1 MSRLHRRSGLCLLLL
16 AAVLAAYAPALLHGG
31 FTWDDYKFVEANPRL
46 TGPEGLKA
54 IWLQPGTASSHEA
67 AVPEVEVHWFP
78 VLYTSFWLERRL
90 WGSFLAPG
98 FHGTNL
104 LIHFCNALL
113 AWGLPSPGCGSP
125 APSSWPWSGRCI
137 PGPWRPSASSW
148 AARTSSPHPSSCWR
162 PGPGSGRSRPF
173 RFRPLPPVPIP
184 LRPCPAPRFPRRAP
198 SPAIRRE
205 VARET
210 TPAVDQAIDPVFRD
224 APRADHRS
232 RNTWAVMR
240 PRPPMPR
247 RGRWSRGRSCW
258 ARRGMLCKTT
268 AVVLPV
274 LLLLL
279 HLRRGDPLSRGLAGR
294 LALLQAV
301 LVGVALFQWFVFAR
315 LSDPAVH
322 DFSFTERVL
331 LAARAAWTHLFLTLV
346 PGPSPLRFHSWT
358 VSPTDLA
365 GWAALAAWGIVLP
378 VALRLRPYSRSAL
391 LSPASSMQGQA
402 PFSPAGAD
410 PRFPLAGAGLGLLWF
425 LVCLSPTLGLVDH
438 PSLHMSLA
446 WSRYRYLASLG
457 PWALVV
463 GAGLAALR
471 HVSRQ
476 PRRLPR
482 ALGRGA
488 LRGLGLAA
496 LLTAGLTT
504 ARFSILFSNDAT
516 WFQHLT
522 RHAPASDWLAS
533 HFVNALIRA
542 GHTGRALRVAEAR
555 FLSDPSR
562 LRYRRDRAIARMAA
576 GRPAPAEAD
585 FRALVSLLDR
595 DPGLIPPPPCIS
607 PRTLAGYWPLERD
620 DLHLVYYNYGLLLS
634 ELDRPFEARDMFF
647 RARQVRPGPGDVW
660 IFRTG
665 PADPPIV
672 AVGPPAGSG
681 ERRCA
686 PRPPGG

>member
-1 MSRLHRRSGLCLLLL
+1 MPRPDRRAVLCLLLL

-31 FTWDDYKFVEANPRL
+31 FTWDDYKYVEANPRL

-54 IWLQPGTASSHEA
+54 LWLQPGTASSREA

-78 VLYTSFWLERRL
+78 VLYTSFWIERRL
-90 WGSFLAPG
+90 WGSFRAPG

-113 AWGLPSPGCGSP
+113 AWGLL
-125 APSSWPWSGRCI
+125 ARLRV
-137 PGPWRPSASSW
+137 PGPFLVALIWAVHPGAMEAVGFVMGRKDLLPATFILL
-148 AARTSSPHPSSCWR
+148 AARVW
-162 PGPGSGRSRPF
+162 
-173 RFRPLPPVPIP
+173 L
-184 LRPCPAPRFPRRAP
+184 APRDAATAGPAAHAP
-198 SPAIRRE
+198 
-205 VARET
+205 T
-210 TPAVDQAIDPVFRD
+210 WPAVAGTVLLGT
-224 APRADHRS
+224 A
-232 RNTWAVMR
+232 
-240 PRPPMPR
+240 
-247 RGRWSRGRSCW
+247 
-258 ARRGMLCKTT
+258 GMLCKTT
-268 AVVLPV
+268 AVVLPM

-279 HLRRGDPLSRGLAGR
+279 HLRRGDPLSRGLAVR
-294 LALLQAV
+294 LAVLQAV
-301 LVGVALFQWFVFAR
+301 LAGVALFQWFVFTR

-322 DFSFTERVL
+322 DFSFTERIL

-365 GWAALAAWGIVLP
+365 GWAALAAWGIVLAA
-378 VALRLRPYSRSAL
+378 VLRLRPYGRSGLLLPSAAPPSAAPARLGREVREVHRAL
-391 LSPASSMQGQA
+391 P
-402 PFSPAGAD
+402 
-410 PRFPLAGAGLGLLWF
+410 PRFLLTGTGIGLLWF

-457 PWALVV
+457 PWALAV
-463 GAGLAALR
+463 GLGLAVLH

-476 PRRLPR
+476 PPGLPR

-516 WFQHLT
+516 WFQHLA
-522 RHAPASDWLAS
+522 RHAPASDWIAS

-562 LRYRRDRAIARMAA
+562 VRYRRDRAVARMAA
-576 GRPAPAEAD
+576 GRRDEARAD

-595 DPGLIPPPPCIS
+595 DPGLIPPPPCVS
-607 PRTLAGYWPLERD
+607 PRTLAGYRPLERD
-620 DLHLVYYNYGLLLS
+620 DLHLIYLNYGILLS
-634 ELDRPFEARDMFF
+634 ELDRPHEARDMFF

-660 IFRTG
+660 VFRT
-665 PADPPIV
+665 DPPMV
-672 AVGPPAGSG
+672 VVGPPAGSG
-681 ERRCA
+681 ERECA
-686 PRPPGG
+686 P

>member
-1 MSRLHRRSGLCLLLL
+1 MPRPDRRSGLCLLLL

-46 TGPEGLKA
+46 TGPEGLKG

-90 WGSFLAPG
+90 WGSFWAPG

-113 AWGLPSPGCGSP
+113 AWGLLARLRVPGPFLVALVWAVHPGAMEAVGFVMGRKDLLPASFILLAAWAWLRPFAAVPSP
-125 APSSWPWSGRCI
+125 APSARADPVAPVSDIAPDGAESGN
-137 PGPWRPSASSW
+137 PS
-148 AARTSSPHPSSCWR
+148 
-162 PGPGSGRSRPF
+162 RSRTGKSAGRRHGVPGRPPF
-173 RFRPLPPVPIP
+173 MPPLAKYAHRDAATTIH
-184 LRPCPAPRFPRRAP
+184 AP
-198 SPAIRRE
+198 
-205 VARET
+205 T
-210 TPAVDQAIDPVFRD
+210 WPAVAATVLLG
-224 APRADHRS
+224 
-232 RNTWAVMR
+232 TT
-240 PRPPMPR
+240 
-247 RGRWSRGRSCW
+247 
-258 ARRGMLCKTT
+258 GMLCKTT
-268 AVVLPV
+268 AVVLPM

-279 HLRRGDPLSRGLAGR
+279 HLWRRDPLSRGLAGR
-294 LALLQAV
+294 LAVVQAV

-322 DFSFTERVL
+322 DFSFTERILV
-331 LAARAAWTHLFLTLV
+331 AARAAWTHLFLTLV
-346 PGPSPLRFHSWT
+346 PGPSPLRFWSWA

-378 VALRLRPYSRSAL
+378 VALRLRPDGRAAL

-402 PFSPAGAD
+402 PLSPAGAD
-410 PRFPLAGAGLGLLWF
+410 PRFHLAGAGLGLLWF

-457 PWALVV
+457 PWALAV
-463 GAGLAALR
+463 GMGLIALH

-476 PRRLPR
+476 PRGLPR

-516 WFQHLT
+516 WFQHLA

-542 GHTGRALRVAEAR
+542 GHTERALRVAEAR
-555 FLSDPSR
+555 FLSDRSR

-576 GRPAPAEAD
+576 GRRDEARAD

-620 DLHLVYYNYGLLLS
+620 DLHLIYFNYGILLS
-634 ELDRPFEARDMFF
+634 ELDRPPEARDMFL
-647 RARQVRPGPGDVW
+647 RARRVRPGPGDVW
-660 IFRTG
+660 VFRT
-665 PADPPIV
+665 DPPIV
-672 AVGPPAGSG
+672 AVGPSAGSG
-681 ERRCA
+681 EQECA
-686 PRPPGG
+686 PSSPRD

>member
-1 MSRLHRRSGLCLLLL
+1 MRVGAPGIRRSGLCLLLL

-78 VLYTSFWLERRL
+78 VLYTSFWLERWL
-90 WGSFLAPG
+90 WGSFQAPG

-113 AWGLPSPGCGSP
+113 AWGLL
-125 APSSWPWSGRCI
+125 ARLRV
-137 PGPWRPSASSW
+137 PGPFLVALIWAVHPGAMEAVGFVMGRKDLLPASFILLAAWLWLRPF
-148 AARTSSPHPSSCWR
+148 SPV
-162 PGPGSGRSRPF
+162 PGSEHVRSPFGQSGHQHHRP
-173 RFRPLPPVPIP
+173 PGWPP
-184 LRPCPAPRFPRRAP
+184 AW
-198 SPAIRRE
+198 
-205 VARET
+205 
-210 TPAVDQAIDPVFRD
+210 PAVAGTVLLGT
-224 APRADHRS
+224 A
-232 RNTWAVMR
+232 
-240 PRPPMPR
+240 
-247 RGRWSRGRSCW
+247 
-258 ARRGMLCKTT
+258 GMLCKTT
-268 AVVLPV
+268 AVVLPM

-301 LVGVALFQWFVFAR
+301 LVGVALFQWFVFAK

-322 DFSFTERVL
+322 DFSFTERIL
-331 LAARAAWTHLFLTLV
+331 LAARTAWTHLFLTLV

-378 VALRLRPYSRSAL
+378 VALRLRPYGRSAL
-391 LSPASSMQGQA
+391 LI
-402 PFSPAGAD
+402 
-410 PRFPLAGAGLGLLWF
+410 GLLWF

-457 PWALVV
+457 PWALAV
-463 GAGLAALR
+463 GAGLAALH

-516 WFQHLT
+516 WFQHLA

-542 GHTGRALRVAEAR
+542 GHTERALRVAETR

-576 GRPAPAEAD
+576 GRRDEARAD

-595 DPGLIPPPPCIS
+595 DPGLIPRPPCVS

-620 DLHLVYYNYGLLLS
+620 DLHLIYFNYGILLS

-660 IFRTG
+660 VFRT
-665 PADPPIV
+665 DPPIV

-681 ERRCA
+681 GRECA
-686 PRPPGG
+686 P

>member
-1 MSRLHRRSGLCLLLL
+1 MSRLGRRSGLCLLLL

-113 AWGLPSPGCGSP
+113 AWGLLARLRVPGPFLVALVWAVHPGAMEAVGFVMGRKDLLPASFILLAAWAWLRPFAAVPFP
-125 APSSWPWSGRCI
+125 APSARADPVAPVSGAALPPEGAE
-137 PGPWRPSASSW
+137 PGNPPRSRAGNHAGRRSG
-148 AARTSSPHPSSCWR
+148 HR
-162 PGPGSGRSRPF
+162 PGVPGRPPC
-173 RFRPLPPVPIP
+173 RPP
-184 LRPCPAPRFPRRAP
+184 LAKH
-198 SPAIRRE
+198 
-205 VARET
+205 VG
-210 TPAVDQAIDPVFRD
+210 RD
-224 APRADHRS
+224 AATATHAP
-232 RNTWAVMR
+232 TWPVVAGTVLL
-240 PRPPMPR
+240 
-247 RGRWSRGRSCW
+247 GT
-258 ARRGMLCKTT
+258 AGMLCKTT

-402 PFSPAGAD
+402 PFSPAGTD

-562 LRYRRDRAIARMAA
+562 LRYRRDRAVARMAA
-576 GRPAPAEAD
+576 GRHAPAEAD

-595 DPGLIPPPPCIS
+595 DPGLIPPPPCVS

>member
-1 MSRLHRRSGLCLLLL
+1 MPRLDRRAVLRLLLL
-16 AAVLAAYAPALLHGG
+16 AAILAAYAPALLHGG

-46 TGPEGLKA
+46 AGPEGLKA
-54 IWLQPGTASSHEA
+54 LWLQPGTASSHEA

-78 VLYTSFWLERRL
+78 LLYTSFWIERRL
-90 WGSFLAPG
+90 WGSFWAPG

-113 AWGLPSPGCGSP
+113 AWGLLV
-125 APSSWPWSGRCI
+125 RLRV
-137 PGPWRPSASSW
+137 PGPFLVALIWAVHPGAMEAVGFVMGRKDLLPATFILL
-148 AARTSSPHPSSCWR
+148 AARVWLARNDAATA
-162 PGPGSGRSRPF
+162 GPAAHA
-173 RFRPLPPVPIP
+173 
-184 LRPCPAPRFPRRAP
+184 PAW
-198 SPAIRRE
+198 
-205 VARET
+205 
-210 TPAVDQAIDPVFRD
+210 PAVAGTVLLGT
-224 APRADHRS
+224 A
-232 RNTWAVMR
+232 
-240 PRPPMPR
+240 
-247 RGRWSRGRSCW
+247 
-258 ARRGMLCKTT
+258 GMLCKTT
-268 AVVLPV
+268 AAVLPV

-279 HLRRGDPLSRGLAGR
+279 HLRRRDPLSRGLAAR
-294 LALLQAV
+294 LAVLQAV
-301 LVGVALFQWFVFAR
+301 LAGVALFQWFVFAR

-322 DFSFTERVL
+322 DFSFTERIL

-365 GWAALAAWGIVLP
+365 GWAALLAWGIVLS
-378 VALRLRPYSRSAL
+378 VALRLRPYGRSAPL
-391 LSPASSMQGQA
+391 LPPPSCVTG
-402 PFSPAGAD
+402 
-410 PRFPLAGAGLGLLWF
+410 PRLLLAGAGVALLWF

-457 PWALVV
+457 PWALAV

-476 PRRLPR
+476 PRTLPR

-488 LRGLGLAA
+488 LRGLGLAV
-496 LLTAGLTT
+496 LLTAGITT
-504 ARFSILFSNDAT
+504 ARFSTLFSNDAT
-516 WFQHLT
+516 WFQHLA
-522 RHAPASDWLAS
+522 RHAPASDWIAS

-562 LRYRRDRAIARMAA
+562 LRHRRDRAVARMAA
-576 GRPAPAEAD
+576 GRRDEARAD

-595 DPGLIPPPPCIS
+595 DPGLIPPPPCVS
-607 PRTLAGYWPLERD
+607 PRTLAGYRPLERD
-620 DLHLVYYNYGLLLS
+620 DLHLIYLNYGILLS
-634 ELDRPFEARDMFF
+634 ELDRPLEARDMFF

-660 IFRTG
+660 VFRT
-665 PADPPIV
+665 DPPMV

-681 ERRCA
+681 ERGCA
-686 PRPPGG
+686 PQTGHSRQLRTSPSG